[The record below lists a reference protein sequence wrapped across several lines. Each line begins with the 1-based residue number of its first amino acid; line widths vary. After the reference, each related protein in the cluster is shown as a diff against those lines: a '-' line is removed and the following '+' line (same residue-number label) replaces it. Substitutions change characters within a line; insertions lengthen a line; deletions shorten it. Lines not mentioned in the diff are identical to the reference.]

1 MRHWFL
7 IFMIALLPLHG
18 WTSEAMATGMAA
30 GKIQQIYQAKQFQS
44 AINTIATTAHPA
56 SDESTFDHHK
66 SALESAQTQADCAG
80 HNSADEAQSG
90 SSGTLHCDSCSACQA
105 CHTVALSH
113 TAAALAAVFHPLALP
128 QLAATHFASAD
139 TALRHKPPIS

>member
-18 WTSEAMATGMAA
+18 WTSEAMATGMAT
-30 GKIQQIYQAKQFQS
+30 GKIQQIHQAKQFQD
-44 AINTIATTAHPA
+44 AINTIATTEHLA
-56 SDESTFDHHK
+56 SDEATFDYQK
-66 SALESAQTQADCAG
+66 PALESAQMQADCAG
-80 HNSADEAQSG
+80 HNPADETH
-90 SSGTLHCDSCSACQA
+90 SSNSHCDSCSACQA

-128 QLAATHFASAD
+128 QLAAAHFASAD
-139 TALRHKPPIS
+139 TAPRQKPPIS